1 VLSEVRARLRGKDS
15 LFLFSSHSLHSF
27 PFAFQWSFER
37 RCPIR
42 TLYRLAQ
49 DAAFNLRRT
58 FSNISISS
66 DEVKRRGWA
75 VLNDGAHGFKLS
87 TYYVMPEEQVRQL
100 ADVGLDVV
108 EAMNAAGDQIDWRVP
123 QSAHWLHYLCRIAR
137 NSV

>member
-1 VLSEVRARLRGKDS
+1 L
-15 LFLFSSHSLHSF
+15 
-27 PFAFQWSFER
+27 SFER

-42 TLYRLAQ
+42 SLYRLAQ
-49 DAAFNLRRT
+49 DAPFNLRRT
-58 FSNISISS
+58 FSSISISS

-108 EAMNAAGDQIDWRVP
+108 EAMNAAGDQIDWRGP
-123 QSAHWLHYLCRIAR
+123 QSAIIFAAGSRGT
-137 NSV
+137 